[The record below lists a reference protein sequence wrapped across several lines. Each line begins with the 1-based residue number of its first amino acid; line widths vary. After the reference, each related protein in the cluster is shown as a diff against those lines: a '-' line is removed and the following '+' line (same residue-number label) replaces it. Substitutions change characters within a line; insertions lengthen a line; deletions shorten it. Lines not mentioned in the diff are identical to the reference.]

1 MRSSA
6 RVRTAKVATFSCNRL
21 LIKSH
26 QVPGTIHK
34 RDLNEVKYSWILKFT
49 RKVLGARLNNHAK
62 KTRQPLA
69 TSLPPAAVVEP
80 LQQAA
85 ARSSCRLPRLR
96 GRMAARPNNHE
107 VEEPQVP
114 PIVH

>member
-6 RVRTAKVATFSCNRL
+6 RVRTAKVAAFSCNRL

-49 RKVLGARLNNHAK
+49 RKVLGAWLNNHPK

-69 TSLPPAAVVEP
+69 TSPPPAAVVEP
-80 LQQAA
+80 LQQA
-85 ARSSCRLPRLR
+85 
-96 GRMAARPNNHE
+96 
-107 VEEPQVP
+107 VEQL
-114 PIVH
+114 